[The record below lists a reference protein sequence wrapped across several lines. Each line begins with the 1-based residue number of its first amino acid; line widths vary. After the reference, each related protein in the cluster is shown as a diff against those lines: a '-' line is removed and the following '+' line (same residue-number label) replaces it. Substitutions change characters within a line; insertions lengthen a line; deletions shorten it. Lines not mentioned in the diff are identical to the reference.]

1 MIFSF
6 TKPGSA
12 QARMPAA
19 RPQPQ
24 DWTNQELSD
33 IYRAVACLGQAGILV
48 NLDRGVTDE
57 GDPWMVL
64 CRLDGDVFI
73 HFCRLDGRYLLDSP
87 ALQRPLRGASFAEL
101 IDLFIAQAAR
111 AAAPNVVAFRASK
124 VFLHPAALLT
134 ILVWS
139 LYVWSS
145 DATQAGELDEGDLG
159 AGVSAHALLAAQ
171 QLADETDEAADA
183 APAARKAGVMVD
195 GVPAEKLVTRLMQAM
210 DQANGFAGGNSIAAM
225 QMLAVMGT
233 LVLTTM
239 STGAPDAQPDSGI
252 TPLDLLPE
260 PASEARP
267 DFVDFREALAQSSW
281 DGSDAAKALIA
292 KAEQII
298 ETALPAILADD
309 GHAIVAQAELALA
322 AMDGEAIGH
331 DAAGRV
337 LSDAAP
343 LSLAPAPVV
352 DAPADAVQ
360 VQTAAL
366 AQDFA
371 VLLSNPVSLAQYN
384 VGGVSL
390 MASFDPSAL
399 QGLQIAPGTTQ
410 GGLVDLVFDA
420 PQLEE
425 PPIATAAEGLYGEAA
440 RAFINSFLAQSDDI
454 QIVASANELV
464 LIDLTAFDDT
474 MDRAY
479 SYSWALDD
487 GGIISTLGHFDFFA
501 SYALV

>member
-12 QARMPAA
+12 QARTPAA
-19 RPQPQ
+19 SPQPQ

-64 CRLDGDVFI
+64 CRLDGEEFI

-87 ALQRPLRGASFAEL
+87 ALQRPLRGTSFAEL

-171 QLADETDEAADA
+171 QLADETDGAADA
-183 APAARKAGVMVD
+183 PIAGKAGVVVD
-195 GVPAEKLVTRLMQAM
+195 GVPAEKLVSRLMQAM
-210 DQANGFAGGNSIAAM
+210 DQASGFAGGNSIAAM

-239 STGAPDAQPDSGI
+239 STGAPDAQPDSAI
-252 TPLDLLPE
+252 ATLDLLPE
-260 PASEARP
+260 PESDARP

-281 DGSDAAKALIA
+281 DGSDAAAVLIA

-298 ETALPAILADD
+298 ETALPAMVADE

-322 AMDGEAIGH
+322 AMDGEALAR

-366 AQDFA
+366 AQEFA